1 MITVLSAIILSPCY
15 LVNGGIMMK
24 KSRALFWV
32 LPSIC
37 LMAVMIAVPI
47 ITVFKLSVSD
57 ISRTGLI
64 KGFIGL
70 SNFQTIFS
78 DPVFWKSLSNTLVW
92 TVCVVGLSTLIGLTL
107 ALVLNVKFKGR
118 KIVRTVLLIPWATAL
133 NIQAMAWKYILNADY
148 GALNVL
154 LKKLGFIKSNIAWLA
169 DAGSTFAWE
178 CWIGI
183 FVTVP
188 FVAFTL
194 LAGLQNIDEQYY
206 QAADVDGANFRQT
219 LCNVTLPLLRPN
231 IAVSTV
237 LNIIYV
243 FNSFPI
249 VWIISKGSPADQT
262 HLLVTYLYKLA
273 FYSGKTGEAAAVS
286 VIGFI
291 LLSIASSIYMVMT
304 MREEKFEKVN
314 TNHDF

>member
-1 MITVLSAIILSPCY
+1 
-15 LVNGGIMMK
+15 MK

-37 LMAVMIAVPI
+37 LMVVMIVVPI
-47 ITVFKLSVSD
+47 VTVFQLSVSD

-64 KGFIGL
+64 KGFVGME
-70 SNFQTIFS
+70 NFKTVLN
-78 DPVFWKSLSNTLVW
+78 DPIVWRSLVNTLFW
-92 TVCVVGLSTLIGLTL
+92 TVFVVGLSTLIGLAL
-107 ALVLNVKFKGR
+107 AIVLCAKFKGR

-148 GALNVL
+148 GSLNVL
-154 LKKLGFIKSNIAWLA
+154 LRKIGLINENIAWLSN
-169 DAGSTFAWE
+169 AGSTFAWE

-183 FVTVP
+183 FVTIP
-188 FVAFTL
+188 FVTFTL
-194 LAGLQNIDEQYY
+194 LSGLQSINLEYY
-206 QAADVDGANFRQT
+206 QAANVDGANFWKKTRH
-219 LCNVTLPLLRPN
+219 VTLPLLKPN
-231 IAVSTV
+231 LTVSTV

-249 VWIISKGSPADQT
+249 VWVLSKGSPADQT

-286 VIGFI
+286 VIGFT
-291 LLSIASSIYMVMT
+291 LLCIASAIYMVMT
-304 MREEKFEKVN
+304 LREEKLEKVN
-314 TNHDF
+314 TNHDFKK

>member
-1 MITVLSAIILSPCY
+1 
-15 LVNGGIMMK
+15 MK
-24 KSRALFWV
+24 KSRAIYWI

-37 LMAVMIAVPI
+37 LMAVMIVVPI
-47 ITVFKLSVSD
+47 VTVFHLSVSQ
-57 ISRTGLI
+57 ISRTGLN

-70 SNFQTIFS
+70 ANFQAVFADPIFAR
-78 DPVFWKSLSNTLVW
+78 SLLNTLVW
-92 TVCVVGLSTLIGLTL
+92 TVCVVGLSTLIGLGL
-107 ALVLNVKFKGR
+107 ALMLNIRFPGR

-154 LKKLGFIKSNIAWLA
+154 LNKLGFLRGNIAWLA
-169 DAGSTFAWE
+169 DAGSTFVCE
-178 CWIGI
+178 CAIGI

-188 FVAFTL
+188 FVTFTL
-194 LAGLQNIDEQYY
+194 LAGLQNIADEYY
-206 QAADVDGANFRQT
+206 HAAAVDGAGFFQKMFHI
-219 LCNVTLPLLRPN
+219 TLPLLRPSLA
-231 IAVSTV
+231 ISTV

-286 VIGFI
+286 VVGFVI
-291 LLSIASSIYMVMT
+291 LCMASTVYMLASL
-304 MREEKFEKVN
+304 RAEKTADTGKMEN
-314 TNHDF
+314 R

>member
-1 MITVLSAIILSPCY
+1 
-15 LVNGGIMMK
+15 MK
-24 KSRALFWV
+24 KNRALLWI

-37 LMAVMIAVPI
+37 LMAVMIVVPI
-47 ITVFKLSVSD
+47 VTVFQLSVSE
-57 ISRTGLI
+57 ISRTGLN
-64 KGFIGL
+64 KGFVGL
-70 SNFQTIFS
+70 ENFRAVFADPIF
-78 DPVFWKSLSNTLVW
+78 WRSLTNTVVW
-92 TVCVVGLSTLIGLTL
+92 TVCVVGFSTVIGLIL
-107 ALVLNVKFKGR
+107 ALVLNTKFKGR
-118 KIVRTVLLIPWATAL
+118 KIVRTVLLIPWATSL

-154 LKKLGFIKSNIAWLA
+154 LEKLGFIRSSIAWLA

-188 FVAFTL
+188 FVTFTL
-194 LAGLQNIDEQYY
+194 LAGLQSISDEYY
-206 QAADVDGANFRQT
+206 QAAEVDGANLWQKIFKIT
-219 LCNVTLPLLRPN
+219 IPLLRTS

-249 VWIISKGSPADQT
+249 VWVLSKGSPADQT

-286 VIGFI
+286 VIGFVI
-291 LLSIASSIYMVMT
+291 LCAASSVYMVMSL
-304 MREEKFEKVN
+304 RAEKTANVGKVRN
-314 TNHDF
+314 R

>member
-1 MITVLSAIILSPCY
+1 
-15 LVNGGIMMK
+15 MK
-24 KSRALFWV
+24 KSRAIYWI

-37 LMAVMIAVPI
+37 LMAVMIVVPI
-47 ITVFKLSVSD
+47 VTVFHLSVSQ
-57 ISRTGLI
+57 ISRTGLN

-70 SNFQTIFS
+70 ANFRAIFD
-78 DPVFWKSLSNTLVW
+78 DPIFAGSLLNTVVW
-92 TVCVVGLSTLIGLTL
+92 TVCVVGLSTLIGLGL
-107 ALVLNVKFKGR
+107 ALMLNIRFPGR
-118 KIVRTVLLIPWATAL
+118 KIVRTVLLIPWATSL

-154 LKKLGFIKSNIAWLA
+154 LNKLGFLRTNIAWLA
-169 DAGSTFAWE
+169 DAGSTFACE
-178 CWIGI
+178 CAIGI

-188 FVAFTL
+188 FVTFTL
-194 LAGLQNIDEQYY
+194 LAGLQNIADEYY
-206 QAADVDGANFRQT
+206 QAAAVDGANFFQKMFHI
-219 LCNVTLPLLRPN
+219 TLPLLRPSLA
-231 IAVSTV
+231 ISTV

-286 VIGFI
+286 VVGFVI
-291 LLSIASSIYMVMT
+291 LCMASTVYMVASL
-304 MREEKFEKVN
+304 RAEKTAGKGKMEN
-314 TNHDF
+314 RSYE